1 MAAWPIKISVES
13 FNEAWPLEG
22 EIFWRSVFEIHKNKI
37 EVKNP
42 SIAIRNLE
50 KIFSATFAL
59 ANTKGF
65 QAMSLRDL
73 SRETGISMGGL
84 YAYIGSKN
92 DLASAIEG
100 VLRSTIEQIIGGL
113 NSDDLEPLQC
123 LRAIIYGEIFAMEK
137 LSPWYYFC
145 FMELKGLPREQQQQ
159 TLELELRFEGIL
171 LEAIHSGVI
180 SGQFV
185 CVQPELLAS
194 QVTAQLQQW
203 HLKRWKF
210 RLREV
215 GKQEYAKFVFVT
227 LLKCLQYPADGLERL
242 IETAAPGFEVAQST
256 LGYSP

>member
-1 MAAWPIKISVES
+1 MAVWPIEISAQT
-13 FNEAWPLEG
+13 FDEAWSFEG
-22 EIFWRSVFEIHKNKI
+22 EAFWRSVFEMHKHKMEI
-37 EVKNP
+37 KNP
-42 SIAIRNLE
+42 KIAIGNLE

-59 ANTKGF
+59 ANSKGF

-92 DLASAIEG
+92 DLASVIEG
-100 VLRSTIEQIIGGL
+100 VLRNTIDQIIGGL
-113 NSDDLEPLQC
+113 ADHQLEPLQS
-123 LRAIIYGEIFAMEK
+123 LRAIVYGEIFAMEK

-171 LEAIHSGVI
+171 MDAIQAGVA

-185 CVQPELLAS
+185 CAQPELLAS

-203 HLKRWKF
+203 HLKQWKF
-210 RLREV
+210 KLREI
-215 GKQEYAKFVFVT
+215 GTQDYAQFVFES
-227 LLKCLQYPADGLERL
+227 LLRCLQYPVTNDKNEQPNEQNESQAL
-242 IETAAPGFEVAQST
+242 A
-256 LGYSP
+256 

>member
-1 MAAWPIKISVES
+1 MAAWPIEISMES
-13 FNEAWPLEG
+13 FNEAWSLEG
-22 EIFWRSVFEIHKNKI
+22 ETFWRSVFEMHRDKMEI
-37 EVKNP
+37 KNP
-42 SIAIRNLE
+42 NIAIGNLE
-50 KIFSATFAL
+50 KIFTATFNL

-92 DLASAIEG
+92 DLASVIEG
-100 VLRSTIEQIIGGL
+100 VLRSTIDQIIGGL
-113 NSDDLEPLQC
+113 SAHDLEPLQS
-123 LRAIIYGEIFAMEK
+123 LRAIVYGEIFAMEK

-159 TLELELRFEGIL
+159 TMELELRFEGIL
-171 LEAIHSGVI
+171 LDAIHAGVA

-185 CVQPELLAS
+185 CAQPELLAS

-210 RLREV
+210 KLRDI
-215 GKQEYAKFVFVT
+215 GKQEYAQFVFES
-227 LLKCLQYPADGLERL
+227 LLKCLECPISDGG
-242 IETAAPGFEVAQST
+242 TGSTGAASSSSAEQSA
-256 LGYSP
+256 LA

>member
-1 MAAWPIKISVES
+1 MAAWPIEISEQS
-13 FNEAWPLEG
+13 FDEAWSFEG
-22 EIFWRSVFEIHKNKI
+22 EAFWRSVFEMHKHKMEI
-37 EVKNP
+37 KNP
-42 SIAIRNLE
+42 KIAIGNLE

-59 ANTKGF
+59 ANSKGF

-92 DLASAIEG
+92 DLASVIEG
-100 VLRSTIEQIIGGL
+100 VLRHTIDQIVGGL
-113 NSDDLEPLQC
+113 ADHQLEPLQS
-123 LRAIIYGEIFAMEK
+123 LRAIVFGEIFAMEK

-171 LEAIHSGVI
+171 MDAIEAGVA

-185 CVQPELLAS
+185 CAQPELLAS

-203 HLKRWKF
+203 HLKQWKF
-210 RLREV
+210 KLREI
-215 GKQEYAKFVFVT
+215 GKQEYAQFVFES
-227 LLKCLQYPADGLERL
+227 LLKSLQYPAENTESEGVADKQRL
-242 IETAAPGFEVAQST
+242 A
-256 LGYSP
+256 

>member
-1 MAAWPIKISVES
+1 MAAWPIEINMES
-13 FNEAWPLEG
+13 FNEAWCLEG
-22 EIFWRSVFEIHKNKI
+22 ETFWRSVFEMHKHKMEI
-37 EVKNP
+37 KNP
-42 SIAIRNLE
+42 KIAIGNLE
-50 KIFSATFAL
+50 KIFTATFDL

-92 DLASAIEG
+92 DLASVIEG
-100 VLRSTIEQIIGGL
+100 VLRNTIDQIVGGL
-113 NSDDLEPLQC
+113 SSHDLEPLQC
-123 LRAIIYGEIFAMEK
+123 LRAIVYGEIFAMEK

-145 FMELKGLPREQQQQ
+145 FMELKGLPRDQQQQ

-171 LEAIHSGVI
+171 MDAIRAGVA

-185 CVQPELLAS
+185 CNQPELLAS

-210 RLREV
+210 KLRDI
-215 GKQEYAKFVFVT
+215 GKQEYAQFVFES
-227 LLKCLQYPADGLERL
+227 LLKCLEYPATSIEASNGAASSSKLEPSL
-242 IETAAPGFEVAQST
+242 LA
-256 LGYSP
+256 

>member
-1 MAAWPIKISVES
+1 MADWPIEITMES
-13 FNEAWPLEG
+13 FNEAWSLEG
-22 EIFWRSVFEIHKNKI
+22 ETFWRSVFEMHKHKMEI
-37 EVKNP
+37 KNP
-42 SIAIRNLE
+42 KIAIGNLE
-50 KIFSATFAL
+50 KIFSATFNL

-92 DLASAIEG
+92 DLASVIEG
-100 VLRSTIEQIIGGL
+100 VLRSTIEQIVGGL
-113 NSDDLEPLQC
+113 SSHDLEPLQS
-123 LRAIIYGEIFAMEK
+123 LRAIVYGEIFAMEK

-171 LEAIHSGVI
+171 MDAIRAGVA

-185 CVQPELLAS
+185 CDQPELLAS

-210 RLREV
+210 KLRDI
-215 GKQEYAKFVFVT
+215 GKQEYAQFVFES
-227 LLKCLQYPADGLERL
+227 LLKCLEYPIAGVE
-242 IETAAPGFEVAQST
+242 GSNSVASSSE
-256 LGYSP
+256 LKPSALV

>member
-1 MAAWPIKISVES
+1 MAAWPIEINMES
-13 FNEAWPLEG
+13 FNEAWTLEG
-22 EIFWRSVFEIHKNKI
+22 ETFWRSVFEMHKHKMEI
-37 EVKNP
+37 KNP
-42 SIAIRNLE
+42 KIAIGNLE
-50 KIFSATFAL
+50 KIFTATFNL

-92 DLASAIEG
+92 DLASVIEG
-100 VLRSTIEQIIGGL
+100 VLRHTIEQIVGGL
-113 NSDDLEPLQC
+113 SSHDLEPLQC
-123 LRAIIYGEIFAMEK
+123 LQAIVYGEIFAMEK

-171 LEAIHSGVI
+171 MDAIRAGVA
-180 SGQFV
+180 SGQFA
-185 CVQPELLAS
+185 CDQPELLAS

-210 RLREV
+210 KLRDI
-215 GKQEYAKFVFVT
+215 GRQEYAQFVFES
-227 LLKCLQYPADGLERL
+227 LLKCLDYPANGVEVGNSV
-242 IETAAPGFEVAQST
+242 ESSSKAAPSIPA
-256 LGYSP
+256 